1 MVQEFKEIYNI
12 HIIIHKGNFPL
23 NPFVNAYKIGQI
35 IRSNQ
40 FALTTALNGNSF
52 REC

>member
-40 FALTTALNGNSF
+40 FVSRFLQRLTKT
-52 REC
+52 RKR